1 MNIKQQIVEELHR
14 PARKNFTRRRVILK
28 GLNDLYQADL
38 VEMIPYSKV
47 NKGYRYILV
56 IINAFS
62 KFVWAYPIKRKSGE
76 EVSEAMKKLFSNK
89 KNIPKNLQTDMGKE
103 FYNKSFQ
110 HLMQVFN
117 VNHYSTYSSTK
128 SSIVER
134 CNRTLKNMM
143 WKQFSLQGTYK
154 WLDYLPKLVKKYNST
169 SHRTTGFRPID
180 VNKKNEQQLLT
191 SVYSHTKTIDPK
203 RSKLKVGDYVRVSKY
218 REAFVKGYTP
228 NWSNELFKI
237 TKVQWTNPATY
248 VLEDQNKQ
256 EIKGG
261 FYQHEL
267 QKTKHPDVYLVEKVL
282 RTKGDQVLVK
292 WLGFDN
298 THNSW
303 ISKTNVV

>member
-1 MNIKQQIVEELHR
+1 MNIKQQIVEELHK
-14 PARKNFTRRRVILK
+14 PARKNFKRRRVILK

-38 VEMIPYSKV
+38 VEMIPYAKV
-47 NKGYRYILV
+47 NKGHRYILV
-56 IINAFS
+56 VINAFS
-62 KFVWAYPIKRKSGE
+62 KFAWAYPVKRKSGE
-76 EVSEAMKKLFSNK
+76 EVSEAMKKVFSNK
-89 KNIPKNLQTDMGKE
+89 ENIPKNLQTDMGKE

-110 HLMQVFN
+110 HLMKTVN

-143 WKQFSLQGTYK
+143 WKQFSLQGNYK
-154 WLDYLPKLVKKYNST
+154 WLDYLPKLVKQYNST
-169 SHRTTGFRPID
+169 KHRTTGFRPID
-180 VNKKNEQQLLT
+180 INKKNEQQILK
-191 SVYSHTKTIDPK
+191 SVYSHPKTIDSK
-203 RSKLKVGDYVRVSKY
+203 ISKLKVGDYVRVSKY

-237 TKVQWTNPATY
+237 SKIQFTNPVTY
-248 VLEDQNKQ
+248 ILEDQNKQ

-267 QKTKHPDVYLVEKVL
+267 QKTEHPDVYLVEKVL
-282 RTKGDQVLVK
+282 RKNGNKVLVK

-303 ISKTNVV
+303 ISKTNIV